1 MRDMDYRLLSSLS
14 SLDSIANELNLIR
27 KILEVQFGKSKSLQ
41 MVDLTDIESYFES
54 KEDDG
59 K

>member
-1 MRDMDYRLLSSLS
+1 MTEKDYRLLSSL
-14 SLDSIANELNLIR
+14 DTIANELNLIR

>member
-1 MRDMDYRLLSSLS
+1 MTEKDYRLLN

-27 KILEVQFGKSKSLQ
+27 RVLEVQYSKSKSLQ
-41 MVDLTDIESYFES
+41 KLDLTDIESYFES